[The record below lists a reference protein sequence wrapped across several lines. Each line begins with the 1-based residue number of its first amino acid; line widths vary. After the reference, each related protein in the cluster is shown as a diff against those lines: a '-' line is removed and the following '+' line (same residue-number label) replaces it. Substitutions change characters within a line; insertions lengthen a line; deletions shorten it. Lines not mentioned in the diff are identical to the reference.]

1 MANYKSNEEIIN
13 ASAET
18 VFNKFSNLE
27 GLGKLLQGA
36 PAEMIPDDKKEL
48 LDQVKV
54 TPDTISFP
62 GGPAGEVT
70 MRLSE
75 LEMPTLI
82 RLEGVGTPVAMSMAL
97 HIRPVSEQECGAMVE
112 VDLKVPA
119 LVAPM
124 INGPMKQLVAQVA
137 GMLKAVPMN

>member
-1 MANYKSNEEIIN
+1 MANFKSNEEMMA
-13 ASAET
+13 ASAEA

-27 GLGKLLQGA
+27 ALGQLIKGA
-36 PAEMIPDDKKEL
+36 PADAVPEDKREL

-70 MRLSE
+70 MKLAE

-82 RLEGVGTPVAMSMAL
+82 RMEGVGTPVPMSMAL
-97 HIRPVSEQECGAMVE
+97 HIRPVDETQCGVTVE

-124 INGPMKQLVAQVA
+124 ISGPMKQLVAQIA
-137 GMLKAVPMN
+137 SMLRTIPMN